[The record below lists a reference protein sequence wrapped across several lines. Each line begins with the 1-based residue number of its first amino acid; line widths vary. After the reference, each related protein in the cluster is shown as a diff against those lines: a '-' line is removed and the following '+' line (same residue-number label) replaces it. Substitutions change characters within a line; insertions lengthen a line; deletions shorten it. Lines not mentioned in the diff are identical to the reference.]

1 MEIKDQIFR
10 AYDIRGIYGVDLDEK
25 VSETIGKALGTF
37 LGGNGKNVAVGYDVR
52 VSSPSLKDALI
63 KGLLSVGANVR
74 DVGLV
79 PTPTVYF
86 TISHYGLDGGAVVS
100 ASHNPPEWNGL
111 KLCKEKSILCGWGMG
126 LEKIKDI
133 AVKGTYKI
141 STNGKIEDWSNKVL
155 YDYQN
160 FVLSKVKISRHLRAL
175 VDMGN
180 GCCSQFADKILE
192 KAGLDV
198 EAINNYPDGTFPSRS
213 PEPTDESLKSLKAPL
228 ATGRY
233 DFAIGYDGDGDRA
246 VFLDDKGRIVEGD
259 KMLAI
264 LVRHYIKSP
273 GEKIV
278 YEVSCSKLLDDVARE
293 SKVISIVSKVGH
305 SFILEKMINEN
316 AVMGGEIASHL
327 YFRDI
332 YGADDAI
339 FATLKVAQLLSESD
353 AKFSAL
359 VDSLPKYFTRR
370 KIFDIPE
377 EIKFAVIAKLQ
388 EKFVKEGY
396 NALTIDGIRV
406 DMSDGWFIIRAS
418 NTLPQIKTTTE
429 ARNSSS
435 LDKIENIVINSL
447 TEAVNQI
454 SGRPKDEPL
463 PYKSVSIT

>member
-1 MEIKDQIFR
+1 MNIKDQIFR
-10 AYDIRGIYGVDLDEK
+10 AYDIRGIYGVDLDEE
-25 VSETIGKALGTF
+25 VSETIGKALGTY
-37 LGGNGKNVAVGYDVR
+37 LGGAGKNVAVGYDVR
-52 VSSPSLKDALI
+52 VSSPSLKGALI
-63 KGLLSVGANVR
+63 KGLLSVGVNVR

-86 TISHYGLDGGAVVS
+86 TISHYNLDGGAVVS
-100 ASHNPPEWNGL
+100 ASHNPPEYNGL

-133 AVKGTYKI
+133 AVKGIYKT
-141 STNGKIEDWSNKVL
+141 SPNGRIEDWSKKVL
-155 YDYQN
+155 HDYEN
-160 FVLSKVKISRHLRAL
+160 FILSKIKISRPLHIL

-198 EAINNYPDGTFPSRS
+198 EAVNNYPDGTFPSRS

-228 ATGRY
+228 TTGRY

-246 VFLDDKGRIVEGD
+246 VFLDDKGRIAEGD

-264 LVRHYIKSP
+264 LVRHYVKSP

-278 YEVSCSKLLDDVARE
+278 YEVSCSKLLDDVTRE
-293 SKVISIVSKVGH
+293 IKAISIVSKVGH

-353 AKFSAL
+353 VKFSTL
-359 VDSLPKYFTRR
+359 VDSLPKYLTRR
-370 KIFDIPE
+370 KIFAIPE
-377 EIKFAVIAKLQ
+377 EIKFAAIAKLQ

-396 NALTIDGIRV
+396 NALTIDGVRV
-406 DMSDGWFIIRAS
+406 DMDDGWFIIRAS
-418 NTLPQIKTTTE
+418 NTLPQIKTTME

-435 LDKIENIVINSL
+435 LDRIENIVVNSL
-447 TEAVNQI
+447 TETVNQI
-454 SGRPKDEPL
+454 RGHPKDEPL
-463 PYKSVSIT
+463 SCKSVSIT